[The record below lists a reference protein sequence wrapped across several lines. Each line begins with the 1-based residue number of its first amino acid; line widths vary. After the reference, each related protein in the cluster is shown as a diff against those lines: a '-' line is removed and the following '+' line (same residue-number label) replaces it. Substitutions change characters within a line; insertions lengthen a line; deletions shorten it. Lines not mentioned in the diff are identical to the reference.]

1 MFHSTIDNPDG
12 DIKASDN
19 KSGDNK
25 NSRLD
30 LYNLVSHHPE
40 ATFFIKYQGS
50 DLEDLN
56 IFDQDVLVVDRSVNP
71 KPGKVA
77 VIILNGEFKIENI
90 SQKNNNEI
98 TVWGIVTFIIHK
110 T

>member
-1 MFHSTIDNPDG
+1 MSPMFHSTIDNPDG

-40 ATFFIKYQGS
+40 ATFFIKYQGRHFPFTANFS
-50 DLEDLN
+50 
-56 IFDQDVLVVDRSVNP
+56 FAFS
-71 KPGKVA
+71 
-77 VIILNGEFKIENI
+77 
-90 SQKNNNEI
+90 
-98 TVWGIVTFIIHK
+98 TFCLDK
-110 T
+110 L